1 MKIEELIYR
10 IQNLY
15 SRGNPSDDSRLSNRL
30 IYNKLIG
37 IRSLLLSQEANKK
50 QKISRWNFQ
59 QISCIELI
67 EVPTHDCP
75 CIPPIGCKM
84 LRSRYKLPKPLTGI
98 NGHLIESVF
107 TIDKQIK
114 IDEIPFTAYS
124 YQKGNKYTAKK
135 TNFFIH
141 NDYLYLTTPSRI
153 RVVSLI
159 GLFEDPVIASSFSG
173 YCDDKD
179 CKDCHCKDYLQEE
192 FPIEASKI
200 DTLVEMSV
208 TELLQIF
215 GTAHKDN
222 YNDGRELITQ

>member
-15 SRGNPSDDSRLSNRL
+15 SRGNPSDDSRLPNRL
-30 IYNKLIG
+30 IYNKVVG

-50 QKISRWNFQ
+50 QKISRWNYQ

-67 EVPTHDCP
+67 EVPSHDCP

-107 TIDKQIK
+107 TIDKQLK
-114 IDEIPFTAYS
+114 IDEVPFSAYS

-153 RVVSLI
+153 RVVSLV
-159 GLFEDPVIASSFSG
+159 GLFEDPVIAESFSG
-173 YCDDKD
+173 YCDNKD
-179 CKDCHCKDYLQEE
+179 CKDCQCKDNLQQD

-208 TELLQIF
+208 NELLQIF
-215 GTAHKDN
+215 GSAHKDG
-222 YNDGRELITQ
+222 YNDSRETYS